1 MGSPDITPGD
11 ITPLSLLMKIS
22 SILLLATL
30 CLLAQARRVHKPSV
44 SHHLQSARQ
53 ELEKEASNKINHG
66 PAYKKALTDEEFAR
80 KKARYYKKLRLG
92 KTEHRAANTRH
103 DQDNLHLQLLTDSP
117 VRSQIKHK
125 PTNFNKVMKL
135 KSLKPSKKTEKLY
148 KKMLAK
154 EKLRMKKK
162 HSKKQHKQQTP

>member
-1 MGSPDITPGD
+1 
-11 ITPLSLLMKIS
+11 MKIMS
-22 SILLLATL
+22 F
-30 CLLAQARRVHKPSV
+30 QARRVHKPSV

-125 PTNFNKVMKL
+125 PSNFNKVSQL
-135 KSLKPSKKTEKLY
+135 TSHQLY
-148 KKMLAK
+148 YQLYQLYQIFSC
-154 EKLRMKKK
+154 E
-162 HSKKQHKQQTP
+162 

>member
-11 ITPLSLLMKIS
+11 VTPLSLLMKIS

-30 CLLAQARRVHKPSV
+30 GLLAQARRVHKPSV
-44 SHHLQSARQ
+44 SHH
-53 ELEKEASNKINHG
+53 
-66 PAYKKALTDEEFAR
+66 
-80 KKARYYKKLRLG
+80 
-92 KTEHRAANTRH
+92 
-103 DQDNLHLQLLTDSP
+103 LLTDSP

-162 HSKKQHKQQTP
+162 HLKKQHTQQTP